1 MFDLLS
7 LNGANTYPIYTDDH
21 AFMLPNKEIVSLAN
35 VFRGGLVYGRHFT
48 ADKMESLFKIT
59 GKLTGIQPIVIVAM
73 VDKLADQFVLKEKN
87 FLFLELSR
95 NKNIFTSANDFLIAD
110 DKYPVKIFTAAFN
123 NEAMVLITGK
133 GEASHDYL
141 FLAIGCEKVNGK
153 SEIKVSVN
161 SNVKHA
167 NFGTWNLSSFT
178 HYPVEGNI
186 AIKDMPDL
194 TFLNLLTSPETK
206 VSVDIVSAATSGTN
220 DEAVEKPKKRVTAKP
235 KPRKPR
241 ESTQLKKL
249 REQTDGVMNLSE
261 YPEFP
266 KTSVAETVE
275 AIKDRST
282 LLKYLNELTEKVS
295 SFDHEQMTLDDTDI
309 LQDLKTVASHFI
321 DEVDAVAVRVND
333 EDAFRDLREERFSQ
347 RYSLDEVV
355 TSPKRGGYDRDRG
368 GYRERRFGRR

>member
-35 VFRGGLVYGRHFT
+35 VFRAGLVYGRHFT

-73 VDKLADQFVLKEKN
+73 VDKLADQSVLKEKN

-206 VSVDIVSAATSGTN
+206 VKIDIVSTVTSDTK
-220 DEAVEKPKKRVTAKP
+220 DEVVEKPKKRVTAKP
-235 KPRKPR
+235 KPREPA
-241 ESTQLKKL
+241 QLKKL
-249 REQTDGVMNLSE
+249 REQTDAVMNPSE

-266 KTSVAETVE
+266 KTSVVETVE

-282 LLKYLNELTEKVS
+282 LLKYLSELTEKVGDL
-295 SFDHEQMTLDDTDI
+295 DHEQLTSTDLDI
-309 LQDLKTVASHFI
+309 LQDLKVIANHFI
-321 DEVDAVAVRVND
+321 DEVDETANRIRTLND
-333 EDAFRDLREERFSQ
+333 FNSLRET
-347 RYSLDEVV
+347 RYGRRYEMSKV
-355 TSPKRGGYDRDRG
+355 TKYTDRDHRDRDD
-368 GYRERRFGRR
+368 YEERRFARR